1 MTSAA
6 STTRT
11 TGTERWTTAEVVRLS
26 GVTSRT
32 LRHYDAIGLLRPAG
46 TAPGGQREYGRAELL
61 RLQQVLV
68 LRELGV
74 GLGAI
79 GEILDA
85 ADRAEAAPGAP
96 DPARVRADRLR
107 AHHAALLAERDRLDR
122 LARTVAATVESLE
135 GGTAMPTEKLYEG
148 FDHRRYEAE
157 ARRRWGDAAV
167 DRSTRAWE
175 DLSVD
180 ERAAH
185 QKRGDAISAGLA
197 ELLAAGTPVTD
208 PAVRDLV
215 ARHHA
220 WVALFWTPDA
230 ETYRSLAAMYVDD
243 PRFAATYDAVAPG
256 LAVYLRDAVAAHADS
271 VAGG

>member
-1 MTSAA
+1 M
-6 STTRT
+6 
-11 TGTERWTTAEVVRLS
+11 TGTTSTGRWTTAEVVRLS
-26 GVTSRT
+26 GVTSRA

-74 GLGAI
+74 GLAAI
-79 GEILDA
+79 GEMLDA
-85 ADRAEAAPGAP
+85 AGAGGAA
-96 DPARVRADRLR
+96 DPARARVDRLR
-107 AHHAALLAERDRLDR
+107 EHHAALLAERDRLDR
-122 LARTVAATVESLE
+122 LARTVAATIESLE
-135 GGTAMPTEKLYEG
+135 GGAEMPAEEMYEG

-157 ARRRWGDAAV
+157 ARERWGDAAV

-175 DLSVD
+175 DLTVD

-185 QKRGDAISAGLA
+185 RREGEAVSAGLA
-197 ELLAAGTPVTD
+197 ALLAAGTPVTD

-220 WVALFWTPDA
+220 WVALSWTPDA
-230 ETYRSLAAMYVDD
+230 AAYRGLAAMYVED
-243 PRFAATYDAVAPG
+243 PRFTATYDAVAPG
-256 LAVYLRDAVAAHADS
+256 LAAYLRDAVDAHADA

>member
-1 MTSAA
+1 MTG
-6 STTRT
+6 T
-11 TGTERWTTAEVVRLS
+11 TGTERWTTGEVVRLS

-74 GLGAI
+74 GLAAI

-85 ADRAEAAPGAP
+85 AGATTTT
-96 DPARVRADRLR
+96 VQADRLR
-107 AHHAALLAERDRLDR
+107 EHHAALLAERDRLDR
-122 LARTVAATVESLE
+122 LARTVAATIESLE
-135 GGTAMPTEKLYEG
+135 GGTDMPAEEMYEG

-157 ARRRWGDAAV
+157 ARERWGDAAV
-167 DRSTRAWE
+167 DRGTRAWE
-175 DLSVD
+175 DLSDD

-185 QKRGDAISAGLA
+185 RREGEAVGAGLA
-197 ELLAAGTPVTD
+197 ALLAAGTPVTD

-230 ETYRSLAAMYVDD
+230 AAYRSLAAMYVDD

-256 LAVYLRDAVAAHADS
+256 LAVYLRDAVDAHADA
-271 VAGG
+271 VAGD

>member
-1 MTSAA
+1 M
-6 STTRT
+6 RT
-11 TGTERWTTAEVVRLS
+11 TGTERWTTGEVVRLS

-74 GLGAI
+74 GLAAI

-85 ADRAEAAPGAP
+85 TGAA
-96 DPARVRADRLR
+96 PARVRVDRLR

-122 LARTVAATVESLE
+122 LARTVAATIESLE
-135 GGTAMPTEKLYEG
+135 GGTDMPAEEMYEG

-157 ARRRWGDAAV
+157 ARERWGDAAV

-175 DLSVD
+175 DLTDD

-185 QKRGDAISAGLA
+185 RREGEAVSAGLA
-197 ELLAAGTPVTD
+197 ALLAAGTPVTD

-230 ETYRSLAAMYVDD
+230 GAYRNLAAMYVDD

-256 LAVYLRDAVAAHADS
+256 LAVFLRDAVDTHADA

>member
-1 MTSAA
+1 MTG
-6 STTRT
+6 T
-11 TGTERWTTAEVVRLS
+11 TGTSSHERWTTAEVVRLS

-46 TAPGGQREYGRAELL
+46 TAPGGQREYGREELL

-68 LRELGV
+68 LRQLGV

-85 ADRAEAAPGAP
+85 ADRAAGEPGAP

-107 AHHAALLAERDRLDR
+107 EHHAALLAERDRLDR

-135 GGTAMPTEKLYEG
+135 GGTVMPAEEMYEG
-148 FDHRRYEAE
+148 FDHRQHEAE
-157 ARRRWGDAAV
+157 ARERWGDAAV

-180 ERAAH
+180 EREAH
-185 QKRGDAISAGLA
+185 RREGEAVSAGLA
-197 ELLAAGTPVTD
+197 ALMAAGTPVGD

-230 ETYRSLAAMYVDD
+230 EAYRNLAAMYVDD

-256 LAVYLRDAVAAHADS
+256 LAVYLRDAVDAHADA

>member
-1 MTSAA
+1 MA
-6 STTRT
+6 
-11 TGTERWTTAEVVRLS
+11 GTAERWTTGEVVRLS

-46 TAPGGQREYGRAELL
+46 TTPGGQREYGRAELL

-74 GLGAI
+74 GLAAI

-85 ADRAEAAPGAP
+85 AAPGTVPGTAGP
-96 DPARVRADRLR
+96 DPARVQADRLR
-107 AHHAALLAERDRLDR
+107 EHRAALLAERDRLDR
-122 LARTVAATVESLE
+122 LARTVAATIESLE
-135 GGTAMPTEKLYEG
+135 GGTAMPAEEMYEG

-157 ARRRWGDAAV
+157 ARERWGDAAV
-167 DRSTRAWE
+167 DRGTRAWE
-175 DLSVD
+175 ELSAD
-180 ERAAH
+180 ERATH
-185 QKRGDAISAGLA
+185 QREGEAVSTGLA
-197 ELLAAGTPVTD
+197 ALLAAGTPVTD

-220 WVALFWTPDA
+220 WVALFWTPDPEA
-230 ETYRSLAAMYVDD
+230 YRALAAMYVDD

-256 LAVYLRDAVAAHADS
+256 LAVYLRDAVDAHADA

>member
-1 MTSAA
+1 MTS
-6 STTRT
+6 T
-11 TGTERWTTAEVVRLS
+11 TERWTTAEVVRLS

-46 TAPGGQREYGRAELL
+46 TAPGGQREYGRPELL

-74 GLGAI
+74 GLAVI

-85 ADRAEAAPGAP
+85 GARLPGA
-96 DPARVRADRLR
+96 DPGRVQADRLR
-107 AHHAALLAERDRLDR
+107 QHHAALLAERDRLDR
-122 LARTVAATVESLE
+122 LARTVAATIESLE
-135 GGTAMPTEKLYEG
+135 GGTDMPADEMYDG

-157 ARRRWGDAAV
+157 ARERWGDAAV

-180 ERAAH
+180 EREAH
-185 QKRGDAISAGLA
+185 RREGEAVSAGLA
-197 ELLAAGTPVTD
+197 ALLAAGTPVTD

-220 WVALFWTPDA
+220 WVALSWTPDA
-230 ETYRSLAAMYVDD
+230 AAYRGLAAMYVED
-243 PRFAATYDAVAPG
+243 PRFTATYDAVAPG
-256 LAVYLRDAVAAHADS
+256 LAAYLRDAVDAHADA

>member
-1 MTSAA
+1 MTG
-6 STTRT
+6 T
-11 TGTERWTTAEVVRLS
+11 TERWTTAEVVRLS

-46 TAPGGQREYGRAELL
+46 TAPGGQREYGRPELL

-74 GLGAI
+74 GLAVI

-85 ADRAEAAPGAP
+85 GGRVPGA
-96 DPARVRADRLR
+96 DPERVQADRLR
-107 AHHAALLAERDRLDR
+107 QHHAALLAERDRLDR
-122 LARTVAATVESLE
+122 LARTVAATIESLE
-135 GGTAMPTEKLYEG
+135 GGTDMPADEMYDG

-157 ARRRWGDAAV
+157 ARERWGDAAV

-180 ERAAH
+180 EREAH
-185 QKRGDAISAGLA
+185 RREGEAVSTGLA
-197 ELLAAGTPVTD
+197 ALLAAGTPVTD

-230 ETYRSLAAMYVDD
+230 EAYRNLAAMYVDD
-243 PRFAATYDAVAPG
+243 PRFAATYEAVAPG
-256 LAVYLRDAVAAHADS
+256 LAVYLRDAVAAHADA

>member
-1 MTSAA
+1 MTG
-6 STTRT
+6 TTS
-11 TGTERWTTAEVVRLS
+11 TERWTTAEVVRLS
-26 GVTSRT
+26 GVTSRA

-46 TAPGGQREYGRAELL
+46 TAPGGQREYGRSELL

-74 GLGAI
+74 GLAAI

-85 ADRAEAAPGAP
+85 AGPGTAADPDRA
-96 DPARVRADRLR
+96 RADRLR
-107 AHHAALLAERDRLDR
+107 EHHAALLAERDRLDR
-122 LARTVAATVESLE
+122 LARTVAATIESLE
-135 GGTAMPTEKLYEG
+135 GGTDMPAEQMYEG
-148 FDHRRYEAE
+148 FDHRRHEAE
-157 ARRRWGDAAV
+157 ARERWGDEAV

-175 DLSVD
+175 DLTVD
-180 ERAAH
+180 EREAH
-185 QKRGDAISAGLA
+185 RREGEAVSAGLA
-197 ELLAAGTPVTD
+197 ALLAAGTPVGD

-230 ETYRSLAAMYVDD
+230 AAYRDLAAMYVED

-256 LAVYLRDAVAAHADS
+256 LAVYLRDAVDAHADA
-271 VAGG
+271 VTGG

>member
-1 MTSAA
+1 MTQDQ
-6 STTRT
+6 
-11 TGTERWTTAEVVRLS
+11 RWTTAEVVRLS

-32 LRHYDAIGLLRPAG
+32 LRHYDAIGLLPPAG

-74 GLGAI
+74 GLPAI

-85 ADRAEAAPGAP
+85 DDTRAGASGQ
-96 DPARVRADRLR
+96 AGTGVRVARLR
-107 AHHAALLAERDRLDR
+107 EHHAALLAERDRLDR
-122 LARTVAATVESLE
+122 LAATVAATVDSLE
-135 GGTAMPTEKLYEG
+135 GGTAMPAEQMYDG
-148 FDHRRYEAE
+148 FDHGPYEEE
-157 ARRRWGDAAV
+157 ARERWGDEAV
-167 DRSTRAWE
+167 DRSTRSFAAM
-175 DLSVD
+175 SAA

-185 QKRGDAISAGLA
+185 QQEHEAVAAGLA
-197 ELLAAGTPVTD
+197 GLLGAGTPVTD

-220 WVALFWTPDA
+220 WVSVSWVPDP
-230 ETYRSLAAMYVDD
+230 EQYRGLAAMYVDD

-256 LAVYLRDAVAAHADS
+256 LAVYLRDAVAAHADD
-271 VAGG
+271 VAG

>member
-1 MTSAA
+1 MTT
-6 STTRT
+6 ST
-11 TGTERWTTAEVVRLS
+11 GDRWTTAEVVRLS

-74 GLGAI
+74 GLAAI

-85 ADRAEAAPGAP
+85 AG
-96 DPARVRADRLR
+96 PAADRVHAARLR
-107 AHHAALLAERDRLDR
+107 EHHAWLVAERDRLDR

-135 GGTAMPTEKLYEG
+135 GGTVMSAEQMYEG

-157 ARRRWGDAAV
+157 ARERWGDRAV
-167 DRSTRAWE
+167 DRSTAAWE
-175 DLSVD
+175 AMPADQ
-180 ERAAH
+180 RAAH
-185 QKRGDAISAGLA
+185 QAEGQAVSEALA
-197 ELLAAGTPVTD
+197 ARLAAGTPVAD

-220 WVALFWTPDA
+220 WVARFWSPDA
-230 ETYRSLAAMYVDD
+230 AAYRGLGAMYVDD

-256 LAVYLRDAVAAHADS
+256 LAVYLRDAIDAHADAVTGS
-271 VAGG
+271 

>member
-1 MTSAA
+1 MTG
-6 STTRT
+6 T

-46 TAPGGQREYGRAELL
+46 TTPGGQREYGRAELL

-74 GLGAI
+74 GLAVI
-79 GEILDA
+79 GDILDA
-85 ADRAEAAPGAP
+85 TAPGGSTPDA
-96 DPARVRADRLR
+96 DPARVQADRLR
-107 AHHAALLAERDRLDR
+107 EHHAALLGERDRLDR
-122 LARTVAATVESLE
+122 LARTVAATIESLE
-135 GGTAMPTEKLYEG
+135 GGTDMPAEEMYEG

-157 ARRRWGDAAV
+157 ARERWGDAAV

-180 ERAAH
+180 EREAH
-185 QKRGDAISAGLA
+185 RREGEAVSTGLA
-197 ELLAAGTPVTD
+197 ALLAAGTPVTD

-230 ETYRSLAAMYVDD
+230 EAYRNLAAMYVDD

-256 LAVYLRDAVAAHADS
+256 LAVYLRDAVDAHADA

>member
-1 MTSAA
+1 MTG
-6 STTRT
+6 T
-11 TGTERWTTAEVVRLS
+11 TERWTTAEVVRLS

-74 GLGAI
+74 GLVAI

-85 ADRAEAAPGAP
+85 GGRLPGA
-96 DPARVRADRLR
+96 DPQRVQADRLR
-107 AHHAALLAERDRLDR
+107 EHHAALLAERDRLDR
-122 LARTVAATVESLE
+122 LARTVAATIESLE
-135 GGTAMPTEKLYEG
+135 GGTDMPADEMYEG

-157 ARRRWGDAAV
+157 ARERWGDAAV

-175 DLSVD
+175 DLSAD
-180 ERAAH
+180 EREAH
-185 QKRGDAISAGLA
+185 RREGEAVSAGLA
-197 ELLAAGTPVTD
+197 ALLAAGTPVGD

-215 ARHHA
+215 ARQHA

-230 ETYRSLAAMYVDD
+230 EAYRNLAAMYVDD
-243 PRFAATYDAVAPG
+243 PRFAATYDAVAAG
-256 LAVYLRDAVAAHADS
+256 LAVYLRDAVEAHADA